1 MEEPPHVHIVKDGNA
16 AKVWLEDL
24 VVAHVR
30 GYDEREVEELVE
42 LVALHRDAWIGAW
55 NEFFGL

>member
-1 MEEPPHVHIVKDGNA
+1 MEEPPHVHIVKDGND

-24 VVAHVR
+24 VVAHVH
-30 GYDEREVEELVE
+30 GYDEREIRE
-42 LVALHRDAWIGAW
+42 LVAVVAQNRDAWLGAW